1 MENMAGTIEQFSMK
15 DLDILK
21 HDDLR
26 KFAVDQGIEI
36 PAEITTKKA
45 LVPYLYE
52 ILNKP
57 PEVDEQEQLEKE
69 TDVEAQTDEDTSD
82 EEPESAEGDPEETNS
97 DQEPDEA
104 EDDVDRYIRTETSNG
119 VLVYD
124 RKNHSAVM
132 ERRV

>member
-1 MENMAGTIEQFSMK
+1 MAGIIEQFTMEE
-15 DLDILK
+15 LDILK

-36 PAEITTKKA
+36 PANITTKKA

-57 PEVDEQEQLEKE
+57 PETHEQKQSEKIADE
-69 TDVEAQTDEDTSD
+69 VQTYKDTRD
-82 EEPESAEGDPEETNS
+82 DEPESSEGVPEETDS

-124 RKNHSAVM
+124 RKTHSAVM

>member
-1 MENMAGTIEQFSMK
+1 MVETTEQFTMK
-15 DLDILK
+15 ELDILK

-36 PAEITTKKA
+36 PVDITTKKA

-57 PEVDEQEQLEKE
+57 PEVDEQEQSEKKI
-69 TDVEAQTDEDTSD
+69 DEAENQTDED
-82 EEPESAEGDPEETNS
+82 AS
-97 DQEPDEA
+97 DQEPRSA
-104 EDDVDRYIRTETSNG
+104 EDDLEETDSDQETAETEDEADRYIRTETSNG

-124 RKNHSAVM
+124 RKTHSAVM
-132 ERRV
+132 EPRG

>member
-1 MENMAGTIEQFSMK
+1 MAETIEQFTMK
-15 DLDILK
+15 ELDILK

-45 LVPYLYE
+45 LVPYLYD

-57 PEVDEQEQLEKE
+57 PEVDEQEQLEEE
-69 TDVEAQTDEDTSD
+69 TDDEVQTDEDTSD
-82 EEPESAEGDPEETNS
+82 EESESAEGDPEETNL
-97 DQEPDEA
+97 DQEPAEADDEV
-104 EDDVDRYIRTETSNG
+104 ERFIRTETSNG

-124 RKNHSAVM
+124 RKTHSAVM
-132 ERRV
+132 KPRG